1 MSQDLIF
8 GFTKK
13 NWSRTPPK
21 AVHECGPEM
30 CMVSYQ
36 KAPLTDDEKSKLDQ
50 LARVK
55 MKAESGDRPAQ
66 RQWKDITLKM
76 SSLKSKSKKGDPKA
90 KHTLEILEDS
100 GLFGHVQKI
109 SGIAPRA
116 IEDDP
121 GMDLVERMILR
132 AGTTRGWPVYVKKQD
147 YEDWKL
153 RAGKGETSASSTF
166 NIINRYVKQGKVRV
180 DGGNRDERLTYA
192 MGRLDSDEI
201 AAARDGGDC
210 EVAALSRVHGNSGGI
225 VISDREIK
233 DAMRGSVSLVEGG
246 RRRHRRHR
254 RRFPGQL
261 PGQAPGQYPNQG
273 ASTYVPSRDAQ
284 KSQIVRSLYR
294 QIKQE
299 HINWMII
306 QDQQNGIYNQ
316 TADKYQQAARAWARD
331 QLQQQQLPTRLTAS
345 GSNQWYQPVTWFQSQ
360 AQAVLNNSSGQRST
374 QTNAST
380 ATATAPYPSYQYAAP
395 APQAANAYYPSTS
408 APSSYPAPGSSSTDD
423 PSLYDDDQQGWPSPL
438 LMHGDFVGD
447 EARAEGEN
455 SSSCGNDLPHS
466 QYRALVMKQ
475 AIRNAGGKKPSTKHL
490 FAAKKA
496 VDNAL
501 GASGVAIYIPGA
513 GPMRR
518 TV

>member
-166 NIINRYVKQGKVRV
+166 NIRV
-180 DGGNRDERLTYA
+180 PVFTRGDLIGGT
-192 MGRLDSDEI
+192 
-201 AAARDGGDC
+201 
-210 EVAALSRVHGNSGGI
+210 
-225 VISDREIK
+225 
-233 DAMRGSVSLVEGG
+233 
-246 RRRHRRHR
+246 
-254 RRFPGQL
+254 
-261 PGQAPGQYPNQG
+261 
-273 ASTYVPSRDAQ
+273 
-284 KSQIVRSLYR
+284 
-294 QIKQE
+294 
-299 HINWMII
+299 
-306 QDQQNGIYNQ
+306 
-316 TADKYQQAARAWARD
+316 
-331 QLQQQQLPTRLTAS
+331 
-345 GSNQWYQPVTWFQSQ
+345 
-360 AQAVLNNSSGQRST
+360 
-374 QTNAST
+374 
-380 ATATAPYPSYQYAAP
+380 
-395 APQAANAYYPSTS
+395 
-408 APSSYPAPGSSSTDD
+408 
-423 PSLYDDDQQGWPSPL
+423 
-438 LMHGDFVGD
+438 FVGD
-447 EARAEGEN
+447 EERELARYGGSAEREALGRRLGKRTGSMGEHIHDADLDEDDSN
-455 SSSCGNDLPHS
+455 SQPQGNKS
-466 QYRALVMKQ
+466 QSPLLKATKGTGEVLSKGATTASQVVAVAQIASY
-475 AIRNAGGKKPSTKHL
+475 AGRLGKKK
-490 FAAKKA
+490 
-496 VDNAL
+496 
-501 GASGVAIYIPGA
+501 
-513 GPMRR
+513 R
-518 TV
+518 